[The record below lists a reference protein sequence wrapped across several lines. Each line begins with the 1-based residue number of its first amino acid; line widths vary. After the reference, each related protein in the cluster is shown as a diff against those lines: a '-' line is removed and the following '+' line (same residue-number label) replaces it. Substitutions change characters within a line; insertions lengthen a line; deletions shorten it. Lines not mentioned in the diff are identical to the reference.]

1 MWVFDASSIIY
12 GWDNYPPTQ
21 FPPLWDWMAIQIEA
35 NHLVIPR
42 VAFEEVDGKIP
53 ECGRWLREHNLQQLP
68 VNNAVIA
75 EAMHIKRL
83 LGIVG
88 DSYHPKGV
96 GENDIFIIA
105 TAKVHQSPLVSN
117 EGMQN
122 NLPNQLSKCKIPRVC
137 LFPEVQVRCLN
148 FIAFIKESEAIFG

>member
-12 GWDNYPPTQ
+12 GWDNYPPSQ
-21 FPPLWDWMAIQIEA
+21 FPPLWGWMATQIEA
-35 NHLVIPR
+35 NQLVMPK
-42 VAFEEVDGKIP
+42 VAFEEVDAKIP
-53 ECGRWLREHNLQQLP
+53 DCGQWLRGHNLQQLP
-68 VNNAVIA
+68 VDNAVIA
-75 EAMHIKRL
+75 EALRIKGL

-88 DSYHPKGV
+88 DRYHPKGV

-122 NLPNQLSKCKIPRVC
+122 NLPNELSKCKIPRVC
-137 LFPEVQVRCLN
+137 LLPAVQVRCLN
-148 FIAFIKESEAIFG
+148 FIAFIKESQAVFG

>member
-12 GWDNYPPTQ
+12 GWDNYPPSQ
-21 FPPLWDWMAIQIEA
+21 FPPLWAWLATQIEGKQ
-35 NHLVIPR
+35 LVMPG
-42 VAFEEVDGKIP
+42 VAYEEVNAKLPD
-53 ECGRWLREHNLQQLP
+53 CGRWPREHNLQQLP

-75 EAMHIKRL
+75 EARRIKGL

-88 DSYHPKGV
+88 DHYHPRGV

-105 TAKVHQSPLVSN
+105 TAKAHQSPLVSN

-122 NLPNQLSKCKIPRVC
+122 NQPNELSKCKIPRVC

-148 FIAFIKESEAIFG
+148 FIAFIKESGTVFG